1 MMHPAYT
8 AGKLAALAKLGMDL
22 EFDSP
27 EQLQQYNQA
36 HSTIKNI
43 GGTVGSI
50 GGGLG
55 GGALGSV
62 AGTAAGGPVGGFAGG
77 LAGGEVGGRIGE
89 KVLGGTAGLL
99 HDIHHD
105 VNQRTTKGY
114 NTTMGTLNQAGGMPT
129 GARV

>member
-1 MMHPAYT
+1 MTRMSYI
-8 AGKLAALAKLGMDL
+8 AGRRAALRKLGMDL
-22 EFDSP
+22 EFDTP

-36 HSTIKNI
+36 HTTIKNI

-50 GGGLG
+50 GGGLA
-55 GGALGSV
+55 GGAVGTA

-89 KVLGGTAGLL
+89 KVVGGTAGLY
-99 HDIHHD
+99 HDIYHD
-105 VNQRTTKGY
+105 VNQRTAKGY
-114 NTTMGTLNQAGGMPT
+114 NNTVGELNRAAGMPM